1 MMVIRR
7 TPFLLIAFT
16 LIFVS
21 AQISHSQ
28 DAASPQA
35 PSTQQQVDPQQQQ
48 EEKQKLERKATA
60 LLEQVVAE
68 AQGLKLPENRIR
80 IQITAADMLWD
91 RDQAR
96 ARGLFSDGGS
106 GIGQMTLEVDRTD
119 REEVQAL
126 NRLRQEL
133 VLTAARHDADLAYQL
148 LRSTQPPAGTANA
161 NDGRRFVPDP
171 QMSLEQSLLSIIAA
185 SDPKVAYQKAVE
197 SLDKGEYPTAVGR
210 VLAQLQAKDKE
221 AFDKLSTKVLSRLGS
236 DNLVASRE
244 AGNLALN
251 LLRPGPRTTEA
262 STSTASNTTTTNPP
276 VVSNQVLSESAYH
289 DLLDATITAALGAT
303 VPTQGTITFAGPRG
317 ARVMQPNQSNQLDDA
332 QVREIN
338 ERTLLVNLQM
348 MLPQIDQYLPD
359 RAQAVRQKLS
369 EFGINNN
376 QQAGFNQMRGAL
388 QQGTSDALLTAAG
401 AAPSQ
406 MQSRLY
412 QQAAQRAVDE
422 GNTDRAMQIANDH
435 LDASARASITQAV
448 DFKLMATTA
457 SSEKLGEI
465 RQKLASLPSDSDR
478 VKFLV
483 DLATATQK
491 DNPKLALRFLEDAR
505 SLVNRKATS
514 YRDFEDQIKV
524 ADAFAAVDPKRSFE
538 VIEPGI
544 SQLNELLAAAVVL
557 NGFEVEVFR
566 DGELPLSGGSDLGN
580 MVMRY
585 GQELASLAKLDFDHA
600 RTTADKFQLPEPR
613 LLTKLSIVQ
622 GVFGVRQAS
631 FDNGRRGQNFQF
643 VTR

>member
-1 MMVIRR
+1 MMLRR
-7 TPFLLIAFT
+7 LSFFVVALSLLILTVHLSRA
-16 LIFVS
+16 
-21 AQISHSQ
+21 Q
-28 DAASPQA
+28 DATSPQA

-48 EEKQKLERKATA
+48 EEKQKLERKAAA

-96 ARGLFSDGGS
+96 ARGLFSDAGS
-106 GIGQMTLEVDRTD
+106 GIGQVTLEVDRTD
-119 REEVQAL
+119 RDELQNL

-148 LRSTQPPAGTANA
+148 LRSTQPPAPIAIP
-161 NDGRRFVPDP
+161 NDGRRFGPDP

-197 SLDKGEYPTAVGR
+197 SLDKGEYPTAVGK
-210 VLAQLQAKDKE
+210 VLAQLQAKDKD
-221 AFDKLSTKVLSRLGS
+221 AFDKLSTKVLGRLGS
-236 DNLVASRE
+236 DNLVASRD

-251 LLRPGPRTTEA
+251 LLRPGPRTADAPA
-262 STSTASNTTTTNPP
+262 STSSSTSTTNPP

-289 DLLDATITAALGAT
+289 DLLDATITAAMGAT
-303 VPTQGTITFAGPRG
+303 MPTQGMINFSGPRG
-317 ARVMQPNQSNQLDDA
+317 ARMIQPNQSNQLDDA
-332 QVREIN
+332 QVRQN
-338 ERTLLVNLQM
+338 NARTLLMNLQM

-359 RAQAVRQKLS
+359 RSQVVRQKLS

-376 QQAGFNQMRGAL
+376 QMAGFNQMRGAL
-388 QQGTSDALLTAAG
+388 QQGTSDTLLTAAA
-401 AAPSQ
+401 AAPPQ

-412 QQAAQRAVDE
+412 QQAAQKAIDE
-422 GNTDRAMQIANDH
+422 GNTDRAIQIATDH
-435 LDASARASITQAV
+435 LDESARASITQAV
-448 DFKLMATTA
+448 DFKILATTA
-457 SSEKLGEI
+457 SPEKLGEI

-483 DLATATQK
+483 DLASATQK
-491 DNPKLALRFLEDAR
+491 DNPKLSLRFLEDAR
-505 SLVNRKATS
+505 NLVNRKATS

-538 VIEPGI
+538 VLEPGI

-585 GQELASLAKLDFDHA
+585 GQELAALARLDFDHA

-613 LLTKLSIVQ
+613 LLTKLSIAQ

-631 FDNGRRGQNFQF
+631 FDNGRRNQNFQF
-643 VTR
+643 VMR